1 MNKVEQHHSA
11 QCTDFILTG
20 LCFLKY
26 NKDVLHLPEIAFTI
40 FAHFLFFNGKLQPD
54 RALLLLTSDGTFPP
68 PKYL

>member
-1 MNKVEQHHSA
+1 MNKVEQRHSA
-11 QCTDFILTG
+11 QCTNFILTG

-26 NKDVLHLPEIAFTI
+26 NKDVLHLPEIAITL

-54 RALLLLTSDGTFPP
+54 RALLLTPDGKFPP